1 MIADA
6 IKPSLSMPTVNVCHR
21 HITSFRR
28 SRAMNNNKINISHIY
43 KFLLICKNNQ
53 TSETSNGHKSID
65 QIGRE
70 IKRVGTIVHFTQI
83 SHGNV

>member
-1 MIADA
+1 M
-6 IKPSLSMPTVNVCHR
+6 
-21 HITSFRR
+21 
-28 SRAMNNNKINISHIY
+28 
-43 KFLLICKNNQ
+43 
-53 TSETSNGHKSID
+53 NGHKLID